1 MNKKVKS
8 ELNHTRK
15 GANMLYLCCGE
26 RYGSKTLLLNN
37 GLWSPLSHVCEPGS
51 THSGSGGETMCT
63 CCLVRRQQEIRL

>member
-26 RYGSKTLLLNN
+26 RYKSKTLLLTN
-37 GLWSPLSHVCEPGS
+37 GLGSALSHVREPGS
-51 THSGSGGETMCT
+51 THSGSGGETVCM
-63 CCLVRRQQEIRL
+63 CCLVRGQQEIQL